1 VAGIMRKD
9 SITAV
14 NDEKVNDPSEFI
26 KIIQKNKGKKIKV
39 SFLRAG
45 EEKTVMVDI

>member
-1 VAGIMRKD
+1 LVHT
-9 SITAV
+9 SF